1 MKQIEKIASAENFD
15 AVALGRMAGLG
26 DYAVALSPE
35 VSIPGKVFAGGAL
48 NATGAEI
55 SFQSF
60 APGTQTGFLHAHRSH
75 EELYL
80 FISGSGEFQVDGRV
94 FPVSEG
100 SAVRVA
106 PAGRRSVRNT
116 SSEPLVMICVQ
127 YKADSFTAED
137 AADGV
142 LFTEPVVW

>member
-15 AVALGRMAGLG
+15 AVAVGRMAGLV
-26 DYAVALSPE
+26 DYAIALSPD
-35 VSIPGKVFAGGAL
+35 VTVPGKVFVGGAL

-60 APGTQTGFLHAHRSH
+60 APGTEAGFLHAHRSH

-80 FISGSGEFQVDGRV
+80 FVSGSGEFQVDGSV
-94 FPVSEG
+94 FPVGEG
-100 SAVRVA
+100 SVVRVA

-116 SSEPLVMICVQ
+116 SSEPLVMVCVQ
-127 YKADSFTAED
+127 YRAGTFSAED
-137 AADGV
+137 ASDGM
-142 LFTEPVVW
+142 LLPEQAVW

>member
-35 VSIPGKVFAGGAL
+35 VSIPGKVFAGSAL

-106 PAGRRSVRNT
+106 PEDVRCATPRRSR
-116 SSEPLVMICVQ
+116 S
-127 YKADSFTAED
+127 
-137 AADGV
+137 
-142 LFTEPVVW
+142 